1 MRLERN
7 QPGNRLACVGDD
19 DFFAGRDLVEEA

>member
-7 QPGNRLACVGDD
+7 QPGNRLAGVGDD

>member
-1 MRLERN
+1 MRLERG

-19 DFFAGRDLVEEA
+19 DSFAGRDLVEEA